1 VRASGA
7 PLSYIAW
14 LFGAEGVTMAAIGI
28 LLRQRELVSTVRG
41 NWARGLMG
49 GVLSTLS
56 YGIAIWAMNAG
67 AMAHVAALRETSVLI
82 AAVIGTCLL
91 GDPFGRRRFVAA
103 ALVALG
109 AVLVQGG

>member
-1 VRASGA
+1 
-7 PLSYIAW
+7 
-14 LFGAEGVTMAAIGI
+14 
-28 LLRQRELVSTVRG
+28 
-41 NWARGLMG
+41 MG